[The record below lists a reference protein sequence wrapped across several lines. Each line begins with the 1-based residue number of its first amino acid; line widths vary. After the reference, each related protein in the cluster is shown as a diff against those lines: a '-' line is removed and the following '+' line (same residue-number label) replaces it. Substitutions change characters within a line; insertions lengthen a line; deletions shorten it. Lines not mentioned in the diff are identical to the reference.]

1 MICYVTACASGCFF
15 EENKYVIAIAT
26 GSAIKFY
33 TFGGQDLIPLLTA
46 SARERIKA
54 IRFLDNGR
62 PGPQSLV
69 AMTVF
74 GDVYVF
80 SYDDGEVI
88 TDTLYTNPEPRP
100 LLETYFLESNNMQ
113 IVLGCSTGQLRLWTY
128 GADENNAYMEHS
140 TDNDICDVCLPCQN
154 QPVVF
159 KCSDNNTTW
168 FRLFIT
174 PGIAQVLAYGNFDG
188 TIYGTLAIPTPIF
201 SMCLF
206 TTHGMVFHTLDTR
219 HLSHHAA
226 QENPFTMGA
235 VTKDTQH
242 FTRVFGSSEDGDLSF
257 LDLHKN
263 NVGHSTTF
271 ISRGTQPSAMS
282 YIVFKRETENEPKEY
297 IFIGSDVNDSQLFL
311 IERDMIYTV
320 VATLE
325 NLGPIRDI
333 VERRT
338 RTVQE
343 IVTSSGEGK
352 EGTLRFISPQLKMEL
367 KMERF
372 VATSSASRCF
382 AIKTPNSTSHS
393 ILICSTTSGTRI
405 FRVSESAEIDEI
417 QQHAFDVNKTLAASN
432 ICNSQHTCQVT
443 DSFLRILQ
451 YNTESD
457 SWTVLLNQN
466 LQDLLGSVGH
476 PFRESLID
484 PNTGTIVISQ
494 HYTIH
499 TMRIVIV
506 NGRASIV
513 DVCRKDVNDEITCI
527 ALIDQSNSPGS
538 EHICS
543 KYFVIGI
550 GGTAPSVFRLTLDL
564 TELHLIVLLEY
575 EPFSILT
582 PPKKEPSGVS
592 PMRLCKV
599 DSVYGF
605 TIACSERSIVIR
617 KCALEETILK
627 IGYCS
632 RSDALVAVCQ
642 RPAHQLESIPRTLL
656 NHRIRRDVIGMRYAE
671 YNPQPITTLTLID
684 ARTRVPIDAQQILSS
699 EKYLGMVT
707 GVTGQ
712 MDTIAIVTLENVP
725 EAPFKVRLWIGHAAR
740 LEGGGPQMSAFIG
753 TPIGEITNEIPKCS
767 MRMPHNQILIHL
779 DEQVLTVMLD
789 ENGIQF
795 GNSVPHET
803 PQPEMIPTMFVTCQ
817 DTTLHLSHFNFS
829 GPFQRHLR
837 QGLPQE
843 PFFLSSKPTCF
854 TEARVA
860 AIMPLLSAEPI
871 LFGTET
877 GSIGWILKFSPIWS
891 SIVSEYERCIDT
903 YIPRVHVEG
912 AEYVSQAVFD
922 MFESAHG
929 NMRMR
934 VMTEL
939 NTDGWQENTGKT
951 LQQIVDSIRRM
962 FVVLELE

>member
-1 MICYVTACASGCFF
+1 MLLRPTLFSAISTMVPWCIEFSRGFAHLYLHNLFTAIYCSLLQFSYFPITYNIFQIFLRPSAFFIDQCLNFPKTMDPQPKTMISLVTKETAVTACASGCFF

-33 TFGGQDLIPLLTA
+33 AFGGQDLIPLLTA

-100 LLETYFLESNNMQ
+100 LLETYFLESNNIQ

-188 TIYGTLAIPTPIF
+188 TLYGTLAIPTPIF

-575 EPFSILT
+575 EPFSILV
-582 PPKKEPSGVS
+582 KGRFLLVS
-592 PMRLCKV
+592 
-599 DSVYGF
+599 D
-605 TIACSERSIVIR
+605 E
-617 KCALEETILK
+617 
-627 IGYCS
+627 IG
-632 RSDALVAVCQ
+632 
-642 RPAHQLESIPRTLL
+642 
-656 NHRIRRDVIGMRYAE
+656 
-671 YNPQPITTLTLID
+671 
-684 ARTRVPIDAQQILSS
+684 
-699 EKYLGMVT
+699 
-707 GVTGQ
+707 
-712 MDTIAIVTLENVP
+712 
-725 EAPFKVRLWIGHAAR
+725 
-740 LEGGGPQMSAFIG
+740 
-753 TPIGEITNEIPKCS
+753 
-767 MRMPHNQILIHL
+767 
-779 DEQVLTVMLD
+779 
-789 ENGIQF
+789 
-795 GNSVPHET
+795 
-803 PQPEMIPTMFVTCQ
+803 
-817 DTTLHLSHFNFS
+817 
-829 GPFQRHLR
+829 
-837 QGLPQE
+837 
-843 PFFLSSKPTCF
+843 
-854 TEARVA
+854 
-860 AIMPLLSAEPI
+860 
-871 LFGTET
+871 
-877 GSIGWILKFSPIWS
+877 
-891 SIVSEYERCIDT
+891 
-903 YIPRVHVEG
+903 
-912 AEYVSQAVFD
+912 
-922 MFESAHG
+922 
-929 NMRMR
+929 
-934 VMTEL
+934 
-939 NTDGWQENTGKT
+939 
-951 LQQIVDSIRRM
+951 
-962 FVVLELE
+962 